1 MTNIYFGAGLFTQGD
16 REFNGRVVE
25 RIRGAEL
32 GEVYSPAE
40 NMSINNK
47 AHYASGVDIFRADND
62 HLENSDILIAVL
74 DGDVIDAGLACE
86 VGYFARMAETDNEP
100 RMIIGLLTDIRQGNA
115 TNEKIEALEEL
126 AESPFLYVN
135 TYVTGAIKSNGTIV
149 DSVPELID
157 EIARFNVERGPSNF
171 DDYFDVFDE

>member
-16 REFNGRVVE
+16 REFNEKVVGE
-25 RIRGAEL
+25 IEEGEL
-32 GEVYSPAE
+32 GNVYLPQSNSAINE
-40 NMSINNK
+40 KKNYANSIQ
-47 AHYASGVDIFRADND
+47 IFEGDNEY
-62 HLENSDILIAVL
+62 LRNSDILIAVL

-149 DSVPELID
+149 DTVPKLID
-157 EIARFNVERGPSNF
+157 EIARFNVER
-171 DDYFDVFDE
+171 V